1 MSESWGTGLHP
12 PVSGGSVVFVVT
24 DCSVVL
30 VDMNGEVVSVMAVVE
45 AVTEVDVTKT
55 GVWFCSYVALSGV
68 TKLPVGNEVDV
79 SETWDAEVCE
89 KSKVEEN
96 ASDTVAL
103 ISELVV
109 TESSRIDLDDP
120 EDIDAGG
127 EEVDTS

>member
-55 GVWFCSYVALSGV
+55 GV
-68 TKLPVGNEVDV
+68 
-79 SETWDAEVCE
+79 
-89 KSKVEEN
+89 
-96 ASDTVAL
+96 
-103 ISELVV
+103 
-109 TESSRIDLDDP
+109 
-120 EDIDAGG
+120 
-127 EEVDTS
+127 